1 MRGKIGN
8 DISVY
13 NCEDRIIKENK
24 SVSDL
29 PRISV
34 IIPTRNRAN
43 YLKRGLDKILESD
56 YPNLEI
62 IIIDGAST
70 DDTVQLLKSYGTRI
84 TKWVSEPDGGE
95 YFAVNKGLNFA
106 TGEIIKFMS
115 DDDILLPQ
123 SLGIAGR
130 YFLEHHDIDVVFGQ
144 QKWYVS
150 TPSMNVLIYDKLI
163 TDERSITPRNW
174 IRRSRNVPSHI
185 ASFIRKHV
193 IDEVGGM
200 SEVYWPGDVEFWAR
214 VAKHGAKMV
223 LLPDHFVDYYLT
235 GENAVTNKARQCQTI
250 FYHTAK
256 LHGNM
261 ADVIYVLLTKVLVFE
276 VTNPFRMIAHA
287 LGWHPLRWWFNIKAE
302 KQKVVEK

>member
-1 MRGKIGN
+1 MA
-8 DISVY
+8 
-13 NCEDRIIKENK
+13 
-24 SVSDL
+24 DL
-29 PRISV
+29 PKISI
-34 IIPTRNRAN
+34 IIPTRNRAR
-43 YLKRGLDKILESD
+43 YLKRGLDSILESD

-62 IIIDGAST
+62 IIIDGASS
-70 DDTVQLLKSYGTRI
+70 DDTVQLLKSYGNKI

-95 YFAVNKGLNFA
+95 YFAVNKGLNIA

-115 DDDILLPQ
+115 DDDVLLPQ

-130 YFLEHHDIDVVFGQ
+130 YFLEHCDIDVVFGQ

-150 TPSMNVLIYDKLI
+150 TSSKNVLVYDKLI

-174 IRRSRNVPSHI
+174 ILRSRNVPSHI

-214 VAKHGAKMV
+214 VSKYGVKMA

-250 FYHTAK
+250 FYHTAR

-261 ADVIYVLLTKVLVFE
+261 ADVIYVLLTKVLLFE
-276 VTNPFRMIAHA
+276 ITNPLRMVAYT
-287 LGWHPLRWWFNIKAE
+287 LGLHPLRWWLSMRTSGKR
-302 KQKVVEK
+302 KTV

>member
-1 MRGKIGN
+1 M
-8 DISVY
+8 Y
-13 NCEDRIIKENK
+13 NCEDRVIKANK

-29 PRISV
+29 PRISI

-43 YLKRGLDKILESD
+43 YLKRGLDKIIESD

-70 DDTVQLLKSYGTRI
+70 DNTVQLLKSYGNKI
-84 TKWVSEPDGGE
+84 AKWLSEPDGGE

-115 DDDILLPQ
+115 DDDVLLPQ

-150 TPSMNVLIYDKLI
+150 TPQANILVYDKLI
-163 TDERSITPRNW
+163 TDERSLTPRNW
-174 IRRSRNVPSHI
+174 IRRSRKVPSHI
-185 ASFIRKHV
+185 ASFIRKRV
-193 IDEVGGM
+193 IDEIGGM

-214 VAKHGAKMV
+214 VARHGAKMV
-223 LLPDHFVDYYLT
+223 ILPDHFVDYYLT
-235 GENAVTNKARQCQTI
+235 GENAVITKARQCQTI
-250 FYHTAK
+250 FYHTAR

-261 ADVIYVLLTKVLVFE
+261 ADVLYVLLAKLLVFE
-276 VTNPFRMIAHA
+276 ITNPIRMVAHA
-287 LGWHPLRWWFNIKAE
+287 LRLHPLRWWTRIKLMTQKRAE
-302 KQKVVEK
+302 S